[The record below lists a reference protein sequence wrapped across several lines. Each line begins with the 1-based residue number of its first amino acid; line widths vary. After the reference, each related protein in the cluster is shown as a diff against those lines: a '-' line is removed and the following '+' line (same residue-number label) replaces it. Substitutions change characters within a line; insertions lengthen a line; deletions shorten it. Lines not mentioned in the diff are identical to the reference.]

1 MDNAEIWSACPP
13 RAVLGRVHGVVHHFS
28 SSPPSAVVLPRSAF
42 FAQPAFLE
50 HLQHRGVLRQDL
62 RDQLLEPGCVGN
74 RREMAYEG
82 RADPLPL
89 ALVDHGEGHLGLAGL
104 RHDVASA
111 AGRSPAICGGGLDR
125 HRRDA

>member
-1 MDNAEIWSACPP
+1 MSEIMIRCP
-13 RAVLGRVHGVVHHFS
+13 
-28 SSPPSAVVLPRSAF
+28 
-42 FAQPAFLE
+42 E
-50 HLQHRGVLRQDL
+50 T
-62 RDQLLEPGCVGN
+62 GN
-74 RREMAYEG
+74 EISTG
-82 RADPLPL
+82 PLPL